1 MSKSIKKTRI
11 NYNSSVINAMAK
23 KYTFTP
29 RYIKQ
34 ILADERTPI
43 FADRIKSE
51 YKKLDKEMTN
61 ILNNEEL

>member
-1 MSKSIKKTRI
+1 
-11 NYNSSVINAMAK
+11 MAK
-23 KYTFTP
+23 KYTFTT

-43 FADRIKSE
+43 FADRIKAE